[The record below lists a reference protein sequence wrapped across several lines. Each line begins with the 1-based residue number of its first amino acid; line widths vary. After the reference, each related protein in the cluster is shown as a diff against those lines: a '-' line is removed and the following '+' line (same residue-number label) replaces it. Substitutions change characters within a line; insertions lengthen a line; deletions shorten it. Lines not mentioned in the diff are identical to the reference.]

1 MKVSEARRQRT
12 EALVAT
18 HVAAL
23 FDRLPML
30 CGFSV
35 RPDVEVI
42 DVTICTW
49 PGHNAEAE
57 LHDALTHAL
66 AELADEGPDAVQLL
80 RGRTFARAFH

>member
-1 MKVSEARRQRT
+1 MRVSRQRT

-35 RPDVEVI
+35 RPDLDVI
-42 DVTICTW
+42 EVTISTW
-49 PGHNAEAE
+49 PGHDADAE
-57 LHDALTHAL
+57 LHDALAHAL

-80 RGRTFARAFH
+80 RGRTFARSFH